1 MEEANQKKKML
12 LTGIAILSIVFV
24 ILLIVLLVLM
34 KQEDSKIR
42 FKMENTIYKT
52 KTYDLQANDGI
63 YHQST
68 IEYKKQE
75 LPIMLVDENGTEYFC
90 IETLATLSNYTY
102 NNGAYGDKVD
112 ESKDKCYI
120 DNGGE
125 YVTFIS
131 NSNEVDK
138 TIKTNQQGV
147 TDGELRI
154 MKTLRDQTKSSGTNE
169 DDKESFVI
177 DNPVIRF
184 DNKLYVNYQGINKG
198 FNMIIQKNGSEYEI
212 FTLDHLVKTYRALIQ
227 QKGYN
232 LTNNFKNQRALAS
245 GYAVV
250 GKDDKYGSLAIFDDY
265 NTVLSV
271 KYDAVEFVQS
281 IDEFLILTNS
291 KFGMA
296 APGKEQLTIDTN
308 YQNIELLSA
317 EKKLYIVQN
326 KDKYGVVNTNGKI
339 IIPTEYDQIGL
350 SDISV
355 FSGQDI
361 KDKYIIA
368 DSCIP
373 VKKNG
378 VYGLYDLEGNLI
390 ANSRFIELG
399 CANPSKIISDAGS
412 TLTTE
417 AMPTLVMPLSDEVT
431 GIIFA
436 MKNAAGSTTYGVITT
451 KGTVVQNA
459 YYTAIYYIQRNGK
472 ITYYF
477 NKPSN
482 REIKTLEELI
492 RTSDN
497 FKNAITQEKTEE
509 EYEAEREAEEQE
521 FNKSNN
527 EEIENE
533 QDNYYEEQYFEE

>member
-12 LTGIAILSIVFV
+12 LTGIVITCIIFV
-24 ILLIVLLVLM
+24 VLLIVLMVLM
-34 KQEDSKIR
+34 KQEDAKIK
-42 FKMENTIYKT
+42 FAMGKSVYKT
-52 KTYDLQANDGI
+52 KAYDMQANDGV
-63 YHQST
+63 YQQYT
-68 IEYKKQE
+68 IQYKNQE
-75 LPIMLVDENGTEYFC
+75 LPIMLSDKNGTEYFC
-90 IETLATLSNYTY
+90 IETMATLSDYTY

-131 NSNEVDK
+131 NSNEIEK
-138 TIKTNQQGV
+138 TIKVQQQNSSTG
-147 TDGELRI
+147 DLALIQSSNRNYSNNHGE
-154 MKTLRDQTKSSGTNE
+154 E
-169 DDKESFVI
+169 DRESFVI

-184 DNKLYVNYQGINKG
+184 DNKLYVTYQGINKG
-198 FNMIIQKNGSEYEI
+198 FNMIIQKNGSQYTI
-212 FTLDHLVKTYRALIQ
+212 FTLDQLVEAYKDSIQ
-227 QKGYN
+227 QRGYT
-232 LTNNFKNQRALAS
+232 LTNSFKNQRALAS

-250 GKDDKYGSLAIFDDY
+250 GKDNKYGALAIFEDY
-265 NTVLSV
+265 ATVLSV

-281 IDEFLILTNS
+281 IDEFVILANS

-296 APGKEQLTIDTN
+296 APGKEELTIQTD
-308 YQNIELLSA
+308 YENIKLLSA

-326 KDKYGVVNTNGKI
+326 KNKYGVVNTKGQV

-350 SDISV
+350 SDISS

-361 KDKYIIA
+361 KSKYIIA
-368 DSCIP
+368 NECIP

-378 VYGLYDLEGNLI
+378 VYGLYDLDGNLI
-390 ANSRFIELG
+390 ANSRFMELG
-399 CANPSKIISDAGS
+399 CTNPSDIISKAGGNI
-412 TLTTE
+412 TTE
-417 AMPTLVMPLSDEVT
+417 AMPTLIIPLSDEVT
-431 GIIFA
+431 GIVFA

-509 EYEAEREAEEQE
+509 EFEAEREAEERE
-521 FNKSNN
+521 FSKENN
-527 EEIENE
+527 SEIEEQFEESNE
-533 QDNYYEEQYFEE
+533 QENYYEE